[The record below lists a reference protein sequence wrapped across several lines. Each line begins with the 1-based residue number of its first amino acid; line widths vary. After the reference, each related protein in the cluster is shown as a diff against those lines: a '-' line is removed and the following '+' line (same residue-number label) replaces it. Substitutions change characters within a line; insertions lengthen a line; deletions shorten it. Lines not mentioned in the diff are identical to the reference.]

1 MNSEVTG
8 TVPTT
13 TQQNTTFRFI
23 EKKQLIK
30 FKCKAIRAGVWFK
43 ALPRI
48 DRALIDL
55 AIKVTHSIR
64 SPSLAKCIVSIT
76 RKLEGL
82 LENRLERAM
91 KEIGFPLARKLS
103 LFAMKWGNSRAQEWT
118 EDVGFVRYLAAM
130 KLNEHTRCNG

>member
-1 MNSEVTG
+1 M
-8 TVPTT
+8 PTT
-13 TQQNTTFRFI
+13 TPQNSTFGFI

-30 FKCKAIRAGVWFK
+30 FKCKAIRAGVWVK

-48 DRALIDL
+48 DRRLIDL
-55 AIKVTHSIR
+55 AIKVTQSIR

-103 LFAMKWGNSRAQEWT
+103 LFAMKWGNSRAQEWA

-130 KLNEHTRCNG
+130 KLNEHPLYNG

>member
-1 MNSEVTG
+1 M
-8 TVPTT
+8 PTT
-13 TQQNTTFRFI
+13 IPQNNTFSFI

-48 DRALIDL
+48 DRVLIDL
-55 AIKVTHSIR
+55 AIKVTQSIK
-64 SPSLAKCIVSIT
+64 SPSLAKSIVSIT

-103 LFAMKWGNSRAQEWT
+103 LLALNWGNRRAQEWT

-130 KLNEHTRCNG
+130 KLNEHTLRNG

>member
-1 MNSEVTG
+1 M
-8 TVPTT
+8 PTPT
-13 TQQNTTFRFI
+13 SQNITFSFI
-23 EKKQLIK
+23 EKKQLIS

-48 DRALIDL
+48 DRVLIDL
-55 AIKVTHSIR
+55 AIKVTQNIS
-64 SPSLAKCIVSIT
+64 SPSLAKSIVSIA

-103 LFAMKWGNSRAQEWT
+103 LFAVNWGNNRAQEWT
-118 EDVGFVRYLAAM
+118 EDLGFVRYLAAM
-130 KLNEHTRCNG
+130 KLNEHTLHNG